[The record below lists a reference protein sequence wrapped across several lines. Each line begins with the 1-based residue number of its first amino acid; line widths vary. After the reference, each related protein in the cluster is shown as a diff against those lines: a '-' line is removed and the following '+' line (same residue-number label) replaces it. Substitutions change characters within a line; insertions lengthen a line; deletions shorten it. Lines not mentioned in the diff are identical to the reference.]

1 MPIKRRARR
10 GKPSAVV
17 VAATIAPSSLKAW
30 HCFAFCR
37 GRDRLVLLERTAD
50 CHRNAAGFFMGLN
63 WLCHRF
69 PKTMSVILFIVNV
82 LLSGRRALSE
92 LFPGFEQDLMR
103 HGAVPLRAGLG
114 VRIEHPGYDP
124 FPQRDLGWSSYGVSR
139 PTIERAVRRRVETFG
154 DSYRAYMERTG
165 RIFP

>member
-1 MPIKRRARR
+1 
-10 GKPSAVV
+10 
-17 VAATIAPSSLKAW
+17 
-30 HCFAFCR
+30 
-37 GRDRLVLLERTAD
+37 
-50 CHRNAAGFFMGLN
+50 MGLN

-114 VRIEHPGYDP
+114 VRIERPGYDP
-124 FPQRDLGWSSYGVSR
+124 FPQRDLGWSSYAVSR

-165 RIFP
+165 RIFPSIR